1 MPAHRIAGP
10 WWARRKFNASGFT
23 NAELAIGVGIIAVLL
38 LLSQVQSGE
47 ISFGSTSA
55 KPVTK
60 KSGKSS
66 DKQPEFTYPQAP
78 QPVSPEAIQFVEA
91 RQAEI
96 KADKQRLVDVSRVV
110 AHMEPKKAVL
120 LLGGLDTA
128 EVAAVL
134 VRLDSHYIAHIFD
147 AASPQESAAWL
158 QELLL
163 LPGYSPIPEKY
174 RRAAEAAGLIEPI
187 EVESLPVTGDPV
199 EGSVDGAGNVDPGG
213 SGTAPAG
220 GAANGGVVPGG
231 QPPPTENGG
240 ADPGFDVA

>member
-1 MPAHRIAGP
+1 M
-10 WWARRKFNASGFT
+10 
-23 NAELAIGVGIIAVLL
+23 GIIAVLL

-66 DKQPEFTYPQAP
+66 GKQPEFTYPQAP

-96 KADKQRLVDVSRVV
+96 KADKQRLVDVSRAV

-147 AASPQESAAWL
+147 AASHQESAAWL

-163 LPGYSPIPEKY
+163 LPEYSAIPEEY
-174 RRAAEAAGLIEPI
+174 RLAAEEAGLIEPN
-187 EVESLPVTGDPV
+187 EGGSLPGTSDPV
-199 EGSVDGAGNVDPGG
+199 EGLVDDAGNVDPGG
-213 SGTAPAG
+213 SGTTPAEET
-220 GAANGGVVPGG
+220 ANGGVALEG
-231 QPPPTENGG
+231 QPSPTENGG
-240 ADPGFDVA
+240 ADPGFNVA